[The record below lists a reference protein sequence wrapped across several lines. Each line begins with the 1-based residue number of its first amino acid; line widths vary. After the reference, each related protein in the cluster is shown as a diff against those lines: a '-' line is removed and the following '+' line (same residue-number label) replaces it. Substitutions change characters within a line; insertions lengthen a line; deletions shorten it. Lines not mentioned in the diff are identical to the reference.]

1 MSMSKLFRLR
11 ILVKKVICLMLLHI
25 FMLVSALCLDT
36 FAAFAAYGAGRID
49 ISHTKILMVNVICS
63 LCLGFALLF
72 GTTLD
77 SLIPET
83 FTKTICFVSLM
94 LLGILKL
101 ADSSIRSFL
110 RLHKPL
116 HKNIG
121 FCLSHL
127 HFVIDIYSD
136 PMAADTDQNQHL
148 SWKEAVFFSFAMS
161 ADSLI
166 AGTMAAFLKVPTALT
181 VLAAFLMGEALSYLG
196 LFMGHK
202 ISSHCPKDLS
212 WLGGILFLLLAFL
225 KAV

>member
-1 MSMSKLFRLR
+1 
-11 ILVKKVICLMLLHI
+11 
-25 FMLVSALCLDT
+25 MLVSALCLDT

-49 ISHTKILMVNVICS
+49 ISHIKIFTVNVICS
-63 LCLGFALLF
+63 LSLGFSLLF
-72 GTTLD
+72 GATLD

-83 FTKTICFVSLM
+83 FTKMICFISLM

-110 RLHKPL
+110 HRHKPL

-127 HFVIDIYSD
+127 HFVINVYSD
-136 PMAADTDQNQHL
+136 PMEADTDRNQFL
-148 SWKEAVFFSFAMS
+148 SWKETVFFALAMS
-161 ADSLI
+161 VDSLI
-166 AGTMAAFLKVPTALT
+166 AGTMAAFLKIPAMLT
-181 VLAAFLMGEALSYLG
+181 MLAAFLTGETLSYLG

-212 WLGGILFLLLAFL
+212 WAGGILFLILAIIKVL
-225 KAV
+225 